1 MDGSASPSGLPRRV
15 SRVWTATAALSL
27 LGAVALP
34 SAAAAYQ
41 VRVTR
46 PQGEGELF
54 RREAALAGSMLIRA
68 EEEGTALDQ
77 AVRHIRNDL
86 RVEAV
91 AVVDPAGNYL
101 ASSSPSL
108 VGSSLEPPFLAGLLQ
123 RGDFGAVAASLER
136 PIFIDGVEEWE
147 EGDSLYL
154 VLQPLDPGGALVISY
169 DVSELL
175 NRRAAQ
181 QGIRPLT
188 IQLAGAGVFLL
199 LAGIL
204 LLVAR
209 AGARRRIAEAEREA
223 QLIEAR
229 SRELER
235 HNRALDE
242 AREAAEEAL
251 ALAEETNRIRS
262 EFVLMI
268 NHELRTPLTAVVTG
282 AEVLLDD
289 EGLPQEDRHQ
299 VLADMVR
306 DGRRLQELIS
316 QMLTVARIENRGLG
330 YRLRKVPIWDVL
342 ERLQGMRVKA
352 FWDGEGPLPEPA
364 EADGILLR
372 SDPDSLAQLI
382 LSLTDNAFTHG
393 ATQVSVRVV
402 TELPFAPLLEVGLRP
417 AAALYFLV
425 EDDGPGIDPR
435 FLPRAFEKFEKHGRS
450 SGTGLG
456 LYLARMMAEAIE
468 GAIAV
473 TTGPKGTSMAVAV
486 PLAVTGAQDAVA

>member
-1 MDGSASPSGLPRRV
+1 MDGTATPSGLSRRV
-15 SRVWTATAALSL
+15 SWVWTAAAALSL

-41 VRVTR
+41 FRVTR

-54 RREAALAGSMLIRA
+54 RHEAALAGTMLSRA
-68 EEEGTALDQ
+68 EGEGTALEQ

-91 AVVDPAGNYL
+91 GVVDPAGSYL
-101 ASSSPSL
+101 ASTSPSL
-108 VGSSLEPPFLAGLLQ
+108 VGSSLRPPFLASLLQ
-123 RGDFGAVAASLER
+123 GGDFGAVAASLDT
-136 PIFIDGVEEWE
+136 PLLIDGVQEWA

-154 VLQPLDPGGALVISY
+154 VLQPLDSGGALVISY

-175 NRRAAQ
+175 HRRAAQ
-181 QGIRPLT
+181 LGIRPLT
-188 IQLAGAGVFLL
+188 IQLAAAGVFLL
-199 LAGIL
+199 LAGIF

-209 AGARRRIAEAEREA
+209 AGARRRVAEAEREA

-229 SRELER
+229 SRELEH
-235 HNRALDE
+235 HNRELDE

-289 EGLPQEDRHQ
+289 EGLLPQDRHQ
-299 VLADMVR
+299 VLGDMVR

-330 YRLRKVPIWDVL
+330 YRLREVPVREVL
-342 ERLQGMRVKA
+342 RRLEGMRVEA
-352 FWDGEGPLPEPA
+352 VWDGEGRLPEA
-364 EADGILLR
+364 AGAHGILLK
-372 SDPDSLAQLI
+372 SDPDPLAQLI
-382 LSLTDNAFTHG
+382 VSLTDNAFTHG

-402 TELPFAPLLEVGLRP
+402 AELPFTPLLEVGLSP

-435 FLPRAFEKFEKHGRS
+435 FLPRMFEKFEKHGRS

-456 LYLARMMAEAIE
+456 LYLARLMVEAIE

-473 TTGPKGTSMAVAV
+473 TTGPKGTTMAVAV
-486 PLAVTGAQDAVA
+486 PLVGAQDAVA

>member
-1 MDGSASPSGLPRRV
+1 MDGTATASGLSRRV
-15 SRVWTATAALSL
+15 SWVWTAAAALSM
-27 LGAVALP
+27 LGAVVLP
-34 SAAAAYQ
+34 SVAAAYQ

-54 RREAALAGSMLIRA
+54 RHEAALAATMLTRA
-68 EEEGTALDQ
+68 EEKGTALDQ

-91 AVVDPAGNYL
+91 GVVDPAGSYL
-101 ASSSPSL
+101 ASTSPSL
-108 VGSSLEPPFLAGLLQ
+108 VDSRLEQPFLAGLLQ
-123 RGDFGAVAASLER
+123 GGDFGAVAATLDR
-136 PIFIDGVEEWE
+136 ALLIDGVEEWSAGE
-147 EGDSLYL
+147 SLYL
-154 VLQPLDPGGALVISY
+154 VLQPLDSGEALVLSY

-175 NRRAAQ
+175 QRRAAQ

-199 LAGIL
+199 VAGII

-235 HNRALDE
+235 HNRELDE
-242 AREAAEEAL
+242 ARESAEKAL

-268 NHELRTPLTAVVTG
+268 NHELRTPLTSVVTG

-289 EGLPQEDRHQ
+289 EGLPPQDRQQ
-299 VLADMVR
+299 VLGDMVR
-306 DGRRLQELIS
+306 DGRRLHELIS

-330 YRLRKVPIWDVL
+330 YRLREVPIREVL
-342 ERLQGMRVKA
+342 QRLQDLRLRVTWNGEA
-352 FWDGEGPLPEPA
+352 RRPEGDGT
-364 EADGILLR
+364 LLR
-372 SDPDSLAQLI
+372 SDPDPLAQLI
-382 LSLTDNAFTHG
+382 ASLTDNAFTHG
-393 ATQVSVRVV
+393 ATQVSVRVAA
-402 TELPFAPLLEVGLRP
+402 ELPFAPLVEVGRRP

-425 EDDGPGIDPR
+425 EDDGPGIDMS

-456 LYLARMMAEAIE
+456 LYLARLMVEAIE

-473 TTGPKGTSMAVAV
+473 TTGPKGTTMAVAV
-486 PLAVTGAQDAVA
+486 PMVGTHAQDAVA

>member
-1 MDGSASPSGLPRRV
+1 MDGTATASGLSRRV
-15 SRVWTATAALSL
+15 SRVWTAAAALSM
-27 LGAVALP
+27 LGAVVLP
-34 SAAAAYQ
+34 SVAAAYQ

-54 RREAALAGSMLIRA
+54 RHEAALAATMLTRA
-68 EEEGTALDQ
+68 EEKGTALDQ

-91 AVVDPAGNYL
+91 GVVDPAGSYL
-101 ASSSPSL
+101 ASTSPSL
-108 VGSSLEPPFLAGLLQ
+108 AGSGLEPPFLAGLLQ
-123 RGDFGAVAASLER
+123 QGDFGAVAATLDR
-136 PIFIDGVEEWE
+136 PLLIDGVEEWSA
-147 EGDSLYL
+147 GDSLYL
-154 VLQPLDPGGALVISY
+154 VLQPLDSGGALVLSY

-175 NRRAAQ
+175 QRRAAQ

-199 LAGIL
+199 LASII

-229 SRELER
+229 ARELER
-235 HNRALDE
+235 HNRELDE
-242 AREAAEEAL
+242 AREAAEKAL

-268 NHELRTPLTAVVTG
+268 NHELRTPLTSVVTG

-289 EGLPQEDRHQ
+289 EGLPPQDRHQ
-299 VLADMVR
+299 VLGDMVR

-330 YRLRKVPIWDVL
+330 YRLREVPIREVRQ
-342 ERLQGMRVKA
+342 RLQDLRVGVTWNGDA
-352 FWDGEGPLPEPA
+352 RVPEGEA
-364 EADGILLR
+364 ADRILLR
-372 SDPDSLAQLI
+372 SDPDPLAQLI
-382 LSLTDNAFTHG
+382 ASLTDNAFTHG
-393 ATQVSVRVV
+393 ATQVSVRVAA
-402 TELPFAPLLEVGLRP
+402 ELPFAPLVEVGRRP

-425 EDDGPGIDPR
+425 EDDGPGIDLS

-456 LYLARMMAEAIE
+456 LYLARLMVEAIE

-473 TTGPKGTSMAVAV
+473 TTGPKGTTMAVAV
-486 PLAVTGAQDAVA
+486 PMVGTRAQDAVA